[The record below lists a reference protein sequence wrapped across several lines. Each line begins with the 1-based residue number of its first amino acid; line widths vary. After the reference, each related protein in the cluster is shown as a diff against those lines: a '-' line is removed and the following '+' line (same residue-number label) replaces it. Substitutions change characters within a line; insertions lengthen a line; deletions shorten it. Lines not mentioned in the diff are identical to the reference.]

1 MTAVLLALA
10 SAALFGGMT
19 IAVRVG
25 LRDGGD
31 AGGAALATVL
41 VGARRRARRGDRSD
55 TTCITSGRSSS
66 PVCSRRARSQILFT
80 LGVREIGAS
89 RTSVTVGAAPLVAVA
104 IALVF
109 LGEPLRIPLVVGA
122 LAVVAGGVLLAAERD
137 RPGHLRARGLL
148 FAAGAAALFATRD
161 NVVRALHA
169 AREPGDARLRR
180 RSWRERSW
188 RRCGHGV
195 PPTRRELRR
204 LAPAGVLFGLSYVC
218 LFEAYWRG
226 RVTVVS
232 PLVATES
239 LWGVALAALADP
251 ADRGDGA
258 EARAR
263 RAADRRGRSRHRRN
277 SLTQEDD
284 DERRGGRHDSE
295 CAAPDAGEDEDRD
308 EDAEVAR
315 GGSPLA
321 TRAVARPSRPPAGR
335 SPCSIRSRNPATS
348 SSSCAGPSSSRA
360 ARVASQLL
368 LGLRIHAETI
378 A

>member
-41 VGARRRARRGDRSD
+41 SALCVTLVAATFRHDVHHVWPFFLAGLLAPGA
-55 TTCITSGRSSS
+55 
-66 PVCSRRARSQILFT
+66 SQILFT
-80 LGVREIGAS
+80 LGIREIGAS

-109 LGEPLRIPLVVGA
+109 LGEPLHVPLVIGA

-137 RPGHLRARGLL
+137 RPGHLRGRGLL

-161 NVVRALHA
+161 NVVRALHGHASPETA
-169 AREPGDARLRR
+169 AAVTLVAGTVVAALWARR
-180 RSWRERSW
+180 
-188 RRCGHGV
+188 
-195 PPTRRELRR
+195 PPTTQELRR
-204 LAPAGVLFGLSYVC
+204 LAPAGVLFGLSYIC

-239 LWGVALAALADP
+239 LWGVALAVLLIRQTEGMGRRVAL
-251 ADRGDGA
+251 GA
-258 EARAR
+258 LLVVA
-263 RAADRRGRSRHRRN
+263 
-277 SLTQEDD
+277 
-284 DERRGGRHDSE
+284 GG
-295 CAAPDAGEDEDRD
+295 AVIG
-308 EDAEVAR
+308 
-315 GGSPLA
+315 A
-321 TRAVARPSRPPAGR
+321 TR
-335 SPCSIRSRNPATS
+335 
-348 SSSCAGPSSSRA
+348 
-360 ARVASQLL
+360 
-368 LGLRIHAETI
+368 
-378 A
+378 